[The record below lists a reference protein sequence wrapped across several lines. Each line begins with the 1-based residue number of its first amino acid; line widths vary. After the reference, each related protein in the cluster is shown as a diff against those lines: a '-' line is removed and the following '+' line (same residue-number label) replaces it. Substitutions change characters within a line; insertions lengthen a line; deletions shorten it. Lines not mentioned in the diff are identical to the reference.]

1 MRRQALPSN
10 QLLGESMNNKIVLI
24 SGAGGSIGSE
34 LARQI
39 IKFNPKKI
47 ILLEQNEPSLYHIY
61 EELKLMIKD
70 SKVVITPLLGNACDK
85 KLLIRIFKENKIN
98 NLFRAAAHKHVPMVE
113 PFNPIEGLRNNIL
126 SALLC

>member
-70 SKVVITPLLGNACDK
+70 SKVLITPLLGNACDK

-98 NLFRAAAHKHVPMVE
+98 NLFHAAAHKHVPMVE
-113 PFNPIEGLRNNIL
+113 LNPIEGLKE
-126 SALLC
+126 